1 MNGAQNVPHDLS
13 INFNAYLCSC
23 PDWQSLLL
31 FNAAC
36 MHGLC
41 AMTNNKTT
49 GVLLAQAS
57 SRMIKHLPTSVVGSL
72 YTCEYFCNHIAGTD
86 ITCLMC
92 VFNFTLLANSPG
104 VGWLSAGSMTSL
116 FCACIA
122 HKDLSVFQY
131 ALASDHC
138 WSAVPWLLGSMF
150 GTCNPHWTAV
160 DLQSLSSL

>member
-1 MNGAQNVPHDLS
+1 MHTYVAALTDKACCYLMLHACMVCVPWQIIKPLVCCLLRLVPEWSS
-13 INFNAYLCSC
+13 I
-23 PDWQSLLL
+23 SLLAL
-31 FNAAC
+31 
-36 MHGLC
+36 H
-41 AMTNNKTT
+41 
-49 GVLLAQAS
+49 
-57 SRMIKHLPTSVVGSL
+57 VGSL
-72 YTCEYFCNHIAGTD
+72 YTCEYFCNHIAGTE
-86 ITCLMC
+86 ITCLVC